1 MVDHRPLL
9 GFGIGRFNDDN
20 RDYFQLQSDIPMFVT
35 TQIALHNVFLLL
47 AVELGLI
54 GATLYGAS
62 FLAVVGSA
70 LLSRGPPEMR
80 RWRIG
85 LLAIALYWI
94 VGAQFVPLGQ
104 VFANMIV
111 WMWAG
116 IVLGGATGATQ
127 PASNG
132 RRLKPPMPTQEL
144 ALRGRALGEGT
155 L

>member
-1 MVDHRPLL
+1 
-9 GFGIGRFNDDN
+9 
-20 RDYFQLQSDIPMFVT
+20 MFVT

-54 GATLYGAS
+54 GASLYAAS
-62 FLAVVGSA
+62 LIAVVGSA
-70 LLSRGPPEMR
+70 LASRGPPEMR
-80 RWRIG
+80 RWRIA

-116 IVLGGATGATQ
+116 IVLGGAAEATE

-132 RRLKPPMPTQEL
+132 RRAHPPAPTQEL
-144 ALRGRALGEGT
+144 ALRRPALGEGGF
-155 L
+155 